1 MEELPMDENG
11 GVVGIPAV
19 DPDCK
24 EGDPGCIKGE
34 ADNGDDE
41 EEELELKDELLTNM
55 IPDVHFL
62 LHVCRAIYLSQAHAV
77 RTTTG

>member
-19 DPDCK
+19 DLVCK

-41 EEELELKDELLTNM
+41 EEELELKDEL
-55 IPDVHFL
+55 
-62 LHVCRAIYLSQAHAV
+62 
-77 RTTTG
+77 

>member
-41 EEELELKDELLTNM
+41 EEELELKDEL
-55 IPDVHFL
+55 
-62 LHVCRAIYLSQAHAV
+62 
-77 RTTTG
+77 